1 MKNWLTG
8 FNSQLDTPE
17 RKISQLEKSTVETIQ
32 TEALIENIK
41 RLEKD
46 EESLSELW
54 HNIKQTQVG
63 IITGVS

>member
-1 MKNWLTG
+1 M
-8 FNSQLDTPE
+8 DTPE

-32 TEALIENIK
+32 TDALIENIK

-54 HNIKQTQVG
+54 HNIKQTKVG